1 MFGEMAQ
8 PYQIEVTR
16 YLQPND
22 CYKQQCEKLPYDGDQ
37 CRANMIKGIKIE

>member
-1 MFGEMAQ
+1 MFGEIAQ

-22 CYKQQCEKLPYDGDQ
+22 CYKQQYEKLPYDGDQ